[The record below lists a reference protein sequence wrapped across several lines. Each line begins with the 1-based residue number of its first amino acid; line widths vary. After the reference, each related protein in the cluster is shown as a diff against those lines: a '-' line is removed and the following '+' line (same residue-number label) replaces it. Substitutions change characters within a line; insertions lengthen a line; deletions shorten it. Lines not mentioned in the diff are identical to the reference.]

1 MRKKY
6 ISGFLFFLTLLL
18 AFSAE
23 AQTAVISLEESKSL
37 ALENNKKILAA
48 RYNIE
53 AAGNAYEAAKL
64 NNLPSFNASLM
75 GLHVGKPLSS
85 LLPAALVNAGVDVQ
99 QPIYVGGKVKLG
111 KEVTGKLVEI
121 SKGQKR
127 MTESEVLL
135 AVESAYWQ
143 TVQVKEKI
151 KLAEKYREMLLVLQ
165 RDLQHSFDAG
175 LIYKNDLLRVEVSL
189 NEAELNL
196 SKARDGLALSTLNLA
211 QLIGQPGNTDLVI
224 SDTVGGSF
232 QQLQPAGLGN
242 MADSRPEIEVLKK
255 IIDAEQLQTRL
266 IKADM
271 KPAIGIG
278 VSGIGAAGKHINF
291 TNGNNLMTTYY
302 AAVNLSVP
310 IFDWGKNKK
319 RASEQESK
327 IKASQMQLDETKEMV
342 NLQIQQAY
350 LQLNHSVRKIRLS
363 GLSLKQA
370 EENLRLANDRYEAG
384 TIVVKDV
391 QEAQA
396 IWQNAYSSL
405 IDAQV
410 EYKIN
415 DAVYR
420 KVTGV
425 IQ

>member
-1 MRKKY
+1 
-6 ISGFLFFLTLLL
+6 
-18 AFSAE
+18 
-23 AQTAVISLEESKSL
+23 
-37 ALENNKKILAA
+37 
-48 RYNIE
+48 
-53 AAGNAYEAAKL
+53 
-64 NNLPSFNASLM
+64 M

-99 QPIYVGGKVKLG
+99 QPIYVGGKLKLG

-151 KLAEKYREMLLVLQ
+151 KLAEKYREI
-165 RDLQHSFDAG
+165 DAG

-291 TNGNNLMTTYY
+291 ANGNNLMTTYY

-319 RASEQESK
+319 KASEQESK

-350 LQLNHSVRKIRLS
+350 LQLNHSVRKISLS